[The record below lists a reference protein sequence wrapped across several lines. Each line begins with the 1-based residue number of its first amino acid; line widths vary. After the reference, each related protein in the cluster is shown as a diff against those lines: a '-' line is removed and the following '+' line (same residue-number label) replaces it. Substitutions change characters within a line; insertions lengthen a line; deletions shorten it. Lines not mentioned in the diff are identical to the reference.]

1 MEIRASQRYI
11 RQAPRKVRLV
21 ANTVKDLSLEQ
32 AIRQLA
38 VVRRA
43 ATLPV
48 LKTLRQAVAN
58 AQHNHGLAPA
68 DLRIKELIVNDGSIL
83 KRWRAVSRG
92 RAHSI
97 QKKTCH
103 ISVTLA
109 TIEKPA
115 TPATAT
121 AKKPVA
127 TAEAKQPPAKTAAKP
142 VKAKPA
148 PAKTTRTTAKKAA
161 PKAAKPAAK
170 KVSK

>member
-1 MEIRASQRYI
+1 MEITASQLDV

-21 ANTVKDLSLEQ
+21 ANTVKAMSLEA

-38 VVRRA
+38 VVPRA

-58 AQHNHGLAPA
+58 ATHNHGLAA
-68 DLRIKELIVNDGSIL
+68 ANLRIKEIIVNDGATL

-103 ISVTLA
+103 VMVTLE
-109 TIEKPA
+109 TIE
-115 TPATAT
+115 TTAVSAAQDT
-121 AKKPVA
+121 KKVQPAKKAVSAAKTQPTEKSKPVVA
-127 TAEAKQPPAKTAAKP
+127 TA
-142 VKAKPA
+142 
-148 PAKTTRTTAKKAA
+148 
-161 PKAAKPAAK
+161 AAKPARRATATSTAK
-170 KVSK
+170 VTTKKAAK